1 MKKPEK
7 VSWLTYYV
15 GWPIRD
21 FINTLSE
28 AVEKARIKFMGG
40 WYCEYC
46 HKVHG
51 RRVYRYKLLFLNI
64 NNGVTVSD
72 AHGRRVYR
80 YKNNGVTVSDRHEL
94 IGGSNTSDRYVC
106 SLGRDAILNEDWKPT
121 PPALGVML
129 QSALN
134 QIGEAFKGGM

>member
-51 RRVYRYKLLFLNI
+51 RRVYKYKLIFS
-64 NNGVTVSD
+64 NNGDDV
-72 AHGRRVYR
+72 A
-80 YKNNGVTVSDRHEL
+80 
-94 IGGSNTSDRYVC
+94 TSDTYTLMDISNEPGKFVC
-106 SLGRDAILNEDWKPT
+106 SLGRDAVLNEDWKPT
-121 PPALGVML
+121 PPALGDML
-129 QSALN
+129 QSAFN
-134 QIGEAFKGGM
+134 QIGEALKGGM

>member
-28 AVEKARIKFMGG
+28 AVETARIKFMGG

-51 RRVYRYKLLFLNI
+51 RRVYRYKLLFLNS
-64 NNGVTVSD
+64 NKDVTVSD
-72 AHGRRVYR
+72 
-80 YKNNGVTVSDRHEL
+80 KHEL
-94 IGGSNTSDRYVC
+94 IGGSDTSDRYVC

-121 PPALGVML
+121 PPALGAML

>member
-21 FINTLSE
+21 FINTLNE

-46 HKVHG
+46 HKAHG
-51 RRVYRYKLLFLNI
+51 RRVYRYKLLFLDI
-64 NNGVTVSD
+64 NKGVTVND
-72 AHGRRVYR
+72 
-80 YKNNGVTVSDRHEL
+80 KHEQ
-94 IGGSNTSDRYVC
+94 IGGSDTSDRYVC

-121 PPALGVML
+121 PPALGDML
-129 QSALN
+129 QSAFN

>member
-51 RRVYRYKLLFLNI
+51 RRVYRYKLLFLNS
-64 NNGVTVSD
+64 NEGVTVSD
-72 AHGRRVYR
+72 E
-80 YKNNGVTVSDRHEL
+80 HEL
-94 IGGSNTSDRYVC
+94 IGGSDTSDGYVC
-106 SLGRDAILNEDWKPT
+106 SLGRDAVLNEDWKPT
-121 PPALGVML
+121 PPALGAML

-134 QIGEAFKGGM
+134 QIGEAFKGGMQNDRYK

>member
-1 MKKPEK
+1 MKKSEK
-7 VSWLTYYV
+7 VGWLTYYV

-28 AVEKARIKFMGG
+28 AVETARIKFMGG

-51 RRVYRYKLLFLNI
+51 RRVYRYKLLFTNS
-64 NNGVTVSD
+64 NKEVTVSD
-72 AHGRRVYR
+72 
-80 YKNNGVTVSDRHEL
+80 KPEL
-94 IGGSNTSDRYVC
+94 IGGSDTPDRYVC
-106 SLGRDAILNEDWKPT
+106 SLGRDAVLNEDWKPT
-121 PPALGVML
+121 PPALGAML